1 MSYRLMCFILLFV
14 FLPYQVSARG
24 PLSLNHHIPADVM
37 PPQVAPDHPDWL
49 QRHQHQV
56 NRHAW
61 QTFIALMWPALTD
74 RGQPDVG
81 ALFGK
86 PGHRVWETWKEQVEV
101 YPADGS
107 VPPPWQAPETI
118 PAACRTQPDQPVR
131 HLHRNEK
138 VDDVLD
144 AINQAAKADATLPG
158 TLTDQ
163 QGKVVRYEIRMNRI
177 AFDYIVQNQLYNGN
191 RQAEVNQIQF
201 PDGAMLIKA
210 AWRELTPAT
219 SARTRRHFMTRRACI
234 CEGEACHTADV
245 ALVGFHIM
253 HKTPTARQWIW
264 STFEHQANVRRS
276 HGLAASFHQPRC
288 RGDHCVPNSQTPI
301 GTPNQVTQ
309 VLSMPRNLRNLNN
322 RMHRWLKKAGSV
334 LHRYRLMSAQWP
346 LPQSGS
352 EKPTVFHAQPRFAA
366 NTTMETFTQASS
378 SCMGCHAMAR
388 SLKPDQFVSSD
399 FTFTLNNARPTP
411 SGAICASYS
420 YSNSIG
426 CSDRTILFNPDE
438 LSAYSAAQAAQI
450 TRGHQLTSH
459 TYEQLPTHVGNQLHC
474 RSCHLHAG
482 GVPEASWWVNM
493 RQAYVS
499 QDVAVQTASPAAALQ
514 GRINQCFERSLHGQ
528 ALCTPASR
536 KDGTIDVGNCDINPD
551 MSAIIAYMDW
561 LTETY
566 DQRHPCAEPG
576 QCGSTPRGF
585 PALTQDNV
593 LGHVSEGQAVFAQK
607 CAFCHNREG
616 QGRYASETYFRPAL
630 WGDHS
635 YPSIAGMGKPE
646 KLARFLRWNMPYGSG
661 GLLTDQEAQDLA
673 CFIDAQQ
680 RPGKAMTGDSNS
692 SQCVP
697 AVLDK

>member
-1 MSYRLMCFILLFV
+1 MPYILMSLILSVAL
-14 FLPYQVSARG
+14 LPYQASARS
-24 PLSLNHHIPADVM
+24 LLQLNHQIPADVV
-37 PPQVAPDHPDWL
+37 PSQVAPDHPDWL

-74 RGQPDVG
+74 RGRPDIG

-86 PGHRVWETWKEQVEV
+86 PTHRVWETWKEQIEV
-101 YPADGS
+101 YPVDGS
-107 VPPPWQAPETI
+107 APLPWRVPETI
-118 PAACRTQPDQPVR
+118 PATCQTQPGQPLR

-163 QGKVVRYEIRMNRI
+163 YGKVVRYEIRMNRTV
-177 AFDYIVQNQLYNGN
+177 FDYIVQNQLYNGN
-191 RQAEVNQIQF
+191 QQAEVEQIQF

-210 AWRELTPAT
+210 AWRELTTAT
-219 SARTRRHFMTRRACI
+219 SAQDRQRFMTRKACI
-234 CEGEACHTADV
+234 CDGDACHIADV

-253 HKTPTARQWIW
+253 HKTASAPQWIW
-264 STFEHQANVRRS
+264 STFEHKANVRRS
-276 HGLAASFHQPRC
+276 HGLPASFRRPRC
-288 RGDHCVPNSQTPI
+288 QGEYCAPNSQTPT

-309 VLSMPRNLRNLNN
+309 VLPMSRSLRNLNH
-322 RMHRWLKKAGSV
+322 RVHRWLKKADSV
-334 LHRYRLMSAQWP
+334 LHNYRLMSAQWP
-346 LPQSGS
+346 LPQSDA

-366 NTTMETFTQASS
+366 NTTMETFTQDTS

-388 SLKPDQFVSSD
+388 SMKPDQFVSSD
-399 FTFTLNNARPTP
+399 FTFTLNNAHPTP
-411 SGAICASYS
+411 DSAICASYS

-426 CSDRTILFNPDE
+426 CSEQTILFNPAA
-438 LSAYSAAQAAQI
+438 LSSYPAAQAEQI
-450 TRGHQLTSH
+450 TRGHQLLSH
-459 TYEQLPTHVGNQLHC
+459 TYEQLPEHVGNKLHC

-499 QDVAVQTASPAAALQ
+499 QDAAVQAASPAAALQ
-514 GRINQCFERSLHGQ
+514 GRINQCFERSLHGK
-528 ALCTPASR
+528 ALCTPASAQ
-536 KDGTIDVGNCDINPD
+536 DGTIDAGNCDTNPD
-551 MSAIIAYMDW
+551 MSAMIAYMDW
-561 LTETY
+561 LTDTY
-566 DQRHPCAEPG
+566 HQQHPCPEPG
-576 QCGSTPRGF
+576 QCPPTPRGF

-593 LGHVSEGQAVFAQK
+593 IGRVSVGQAIFEQK
-607 CAFCHNREG
+607 CAFCHNSEG
-616 QGRYASETYFRPAL
+616 QGRYASGTYFRPAL

-635 YPSIAGMGKPE
+635 YPAIAGMGKPE

-673 CFIDAQQ
+673 CFIDAQPRAGQ
-680 RPGKAMTGDSNS
+680 ATRSDSNS

-697 AVLDK
+697 TVLDQ